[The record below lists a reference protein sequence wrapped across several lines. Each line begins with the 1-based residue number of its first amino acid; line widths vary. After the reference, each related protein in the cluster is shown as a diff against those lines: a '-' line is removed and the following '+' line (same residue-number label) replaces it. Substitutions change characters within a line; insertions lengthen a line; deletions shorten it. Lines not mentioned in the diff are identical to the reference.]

1 MAVLDVFNQEP
12 LPKSHPFWKNER
24 IIITPHSAAPTNIE
38 LACKQIIKNIKKL
51 KEKNIPHSFINK
63 VALKSIA

>member
-12 LPKSHPFWKNER
+12 LPKSHPFWKNES

-51 KEKNIPHSFINK
+51 KKIL
-63 VALKSIA
+63 ALLVWSTEQMVTS

>member
-12 LPKSHPFWKNER
+12 LPKSHPFWKNES

-38 LACKQIIKNIKKL
+38 LACKQIIKNIKTL
-51 KEKNIPHSFINK
+51 KRIL
-63 VALKSIA
+63 ALLVW